1 MISDLLDFWD
11 LKFNPKAT
19 EQIAPPLFPL
29 PPLVF
34 PSHPPFL
41 APHLFTLYIPAGAK
55 VTEHL
60 LGYRGGAWI
69 SSGYRGGLESDLD
82 IGGLGFVK
90 Q

>member
-19 EQIAPPLFPL
+19 EQIALPPPFPL

-60 LGYRGGAWI
+60 LGYRGGLDLLWI
-69 SSGYRGGLESDLD
+69 QRGAGVCS
-82 IGGLGFVK
+82 
-90 Q
+90 